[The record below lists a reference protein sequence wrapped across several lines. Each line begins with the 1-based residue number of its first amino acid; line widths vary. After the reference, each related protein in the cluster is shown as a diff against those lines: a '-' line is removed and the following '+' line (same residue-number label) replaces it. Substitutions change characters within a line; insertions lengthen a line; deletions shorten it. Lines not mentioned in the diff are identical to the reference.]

1 MRAKDI
7 SICAYVVA
15 YHRPFSGARVSRKCY
30 FMLHLQQVSVYRIWH
45 QAPRRCIS
53 GEDAAADLMQAV
65 SHYAWLPKDRN
76 YSGFVRKAICYGA
89 PLDTNKTMDFERF
102 CHREGLLVEKYP
114 DGSPASTWFAP

>member
-15 YHRPFSGARVSRKCY
+15 YHRPFSGARASGKCY

-53 GEDAAADLMQAV
+53 GKETAADLMQAV
-65 SHYAWLPKDRN
+65 SHYAWLPEDWN
-76 YSGFVRKAICYGA
+76 YRDDSSSLISSLPAKIFSGQ
-89 PLDTNKTMDFERF
+89 
-102 CHREGLLVEKYP
+102 
-114 DGSPASTWFAP
+114 S